1 MSKHLDAPLNT
12 TPYDEDELEHF
23 KELLKEEK
31 DRTRQ
36 EIDNLKESVQDITAP
51 QDDEYSAATHHQ
63 GNVASEEEEKETL
76 MKLIE
81 RNQKKMKEIK
91 AALDRIEKGTY
102 GVCEDMGKKIQKE
115 RLEAIPYA
123 RYCVDARKKD
133 DQFHEPPK
141 V

>member
-1 MSKHLDAPLNT
+1 MANLDAPLNNS
-12 TPYDEDELEHF
+12 PYDEDELNNF
-23 KELLKEEK
+23 KELLKKEQKETEE
-31 DRTRQ
+31 
-36 EIDNLKESVQDITAP
+36 EIQNLKSSIEDLTGN

-76 MKLIE
+76 FKLIE
-81 RNQKKMKEIK
+81 RNKKTVKEIK
-91 AALDRIEKGTY
+91 AALDRIEKGNY
-102 GVCEDMGKKIQKE
+102 GICEETGQKIQKG

-133 DQFHEPPK
+133 DQFQSPPK